1 MYPKWAKMVTN
12 MQTIQTPLLNTHT
25 RNNLVAIAKKRFA
38 EVTSCHVLLVAAA
51 LDPEYMKQK
60 DIFEEE
66 PTGDVMRGVDGFFE
80 RWAKDDVQ
88 LANDLSEE
96 LAAFRLGDRGIDSA
110 MHVDFM
116 QRKPAFQFWN
126 SKGYLFP
133 KLRVVAMRL
142 LAQQASSSAS
152 ERVNS
157 EMGWLMDD
165 KSNSLSQA
173 YLENIT
179 WVHHNLRLL
188 NDIDDP
194 EYEDV
199 NILWDE
205 LVEEAD
211 SDEE

>member
-1 MYPKWAKMVTN
+1 MVKN
-12 MQTIQTPLLNTHT
+12 MQTVETPLLNAHT
-25 RNNLVAIAKKRFA
+25 RNCLVDIAKRRFV
-38 EVTSCHVLLVAAA
+38 EVTSCDVLLVAAA
-51 LDPEYMKQK
+51 MDPEYMKQK

-66 PTGDVMRGVDGFFE
+66 ATGDVMRGIDRFFE
-80 RWAKDDVQ
+80 RWAKGDVQ

-96 LAAFRLGDRGIDSA
+96 LAAFCLGDKGIDNPV
-110 MHVDFM
+110 HVDFM
-116 QRKPAFQFWN
+116 HRKPAFQFWN

-165 KSNSLSQA
+165 KSNRMSQTT
-173 YLENIT
+173 LDNIT